1 MRAAQ
6 PMPDDLAP
14 ANIIRF
20 TMIMLPM
27 FIIHG
32 QGGITPC

>member
-1 MRAAQ
+1 MRGAP
-6 PMPDDLAP
+6 PMLDYIVP

-20 TMIMLPM
+20 TIIMLPM